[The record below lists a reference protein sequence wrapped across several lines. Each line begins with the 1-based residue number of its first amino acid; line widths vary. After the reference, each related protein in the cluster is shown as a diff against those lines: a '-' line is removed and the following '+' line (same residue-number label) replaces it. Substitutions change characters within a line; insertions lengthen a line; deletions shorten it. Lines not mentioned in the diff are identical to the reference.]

1 MKKKFV
7 SWITIIMLI
16 TTVFSATAFADTEV
30 DRTAPV
36 LKSISV
42 LDGDNVTSETE
53 WVQIQM
59 DVVEEGTGICTARIS
74 FRGSTTTY
82 YYDVTNGDEM
92 NGELLFTG
100 THTFPIWI
108 QNHFDVGEHF
118 ITSVILTD
126 CNGNTSIYSPLDKY
140 DVNTENAK
148 ITVTEKAPPQE
159 YGISVSNISFSPS
172 ENIDAADKLAL
183 NFTIDDITAPL
194 YYLSFT
200 LENISTEK
208 CYYFSEYVRD
218 ISVGTHTVYFD
229 VNNELP
235 KGTYYVERINFGY
248 GQDEKE
254 YHTELISYENA
265 KYLKDLV
272 LTVTESTLND
282 KPLELT
288 NVEVSSNDL
297 TAPAV
302 LTLTMD
308 FNTNGNTLYW
318 ADITFKTDYGKNI
331 YYETLRIKEKDGRY
345 YVSIPMS
352 PFSAEGELKLESIC
366 IKEVQYISDTG
377 PDEINYYYRHNYDFF
392 SNADISL
399 KTQYDINYFGSLGN
413 AAALDAVKNLEK
425 GQTAVLDCRYY
436 KTVSKDYFLA
446 IAGKDV
452 TLALIDENVQWVF
465 NGKNIS
471 EAKCKSIN
479 ISSTI
484 KIVDGAPYGY
494 AADTKIA
501 LLIFRNNG
509 ELPGEVDM
517 RVDHEYLAEK
527 YNFSKTNMK
536 LTYLDANNNA
546 FLEDSDVDVAGDD
559 YYEYEVDHNST
570 FALSKNK
577 AAIGKPKI
585 SEVPRN
591 LSSTKIKW
599 SKTSGNGYYVYRATS
614 KNGKFKKVKTIKS
627 RNTTEYVDY
636 NAKTGKSY
644 YYKVKPYS
652 KYKGYNKTAKTSS
665 VIKVKPRLA
674 TPTITSCKKV
684 SGKTQI
690 KVKWSNINWSKA
702 NQKSRYYVYRS
713 TSKNGTYKKIATVNG
728 TRSYIDKKV
737 KKNKTYYYKVKAV
750 HKKYSSYSSNRS
762 GYKYCK
768 L

>member
-1 MKKKFV
+1 MRKKII
-7 SWITIIMLI
+7 SWITIIMMM
-16 TTVFSATAFADTEV
+16 TTVFSVTAFADTEV
-30 DRTAPV
+30 DRTAPA
-36 LKSISV
+36 LKSIAV
-42 LDGDNVTSETE
+42 IDGDNVTSETE
-53 WVQIQM
+53 WVQVQIEA
-59 DVVEEGTGICTARIS
+59 VEEGTGICAVELR
-74 FRGSTTTY
+74 FEGSETTY
-82 YYDVTNGDEM
+82 FHDVRNGDEM

-108 QNHFDVGEHF
+108 QNHFDIGVYRIE
-118 ITSVILTD
+118 SVHLTD
-126 CNGNTSIYSPLDKY
+126 SNGNTASYYLKEDTSIRS
-140 DVNTENAK
+140 ENAK
-148 ITVTEKAPPQE
+148 ITVVENKVVEE
-159 YGISVSNISFSPS
+159 YGISVSDISFSPS
-172 ENIDAADKLAL
+172 DNINAGDKLAMT
-183 NFTIDDITAPL
+183 FTIDEITAPL
-194 YYLSFT
+194 YYLAFVFKNNDT
-200 LENISTEK
+200 ENS
-208 CYYFSEYVRD
+208 YQFDQYVKD
-218 ISVGTHTVYFD
+218 LSVGTHTLYID
-229 VNNELP
+229 LNNEIP
-235 KGTYYVERINFGY
+235 TGTFNLDYLRFHY
-248 GQDEKE
+248 GIGEKE
-254 YHTELISYENA
+254 YSTEFTYDDDPDFFDAISI
-265 KYLKDLV
+265 
-272 LTVTESTLND
+272 TVTESTLNG

-288 NVEVSSNDL
+288 NVEVNSKDL

-318 ADITFKTDYGKNI
+318 ADVAFETDYGKIIN
-331 YYETLRIKEKDGRY
+331 YENLRIKEKDGRY
-345 YVSIPMS
+345 YVNIPMS
-352 PFSAEGELKLESIC
+352 PFSAEGELKLEMIC
-366 IKEVQYISDTG
+366 IQEVQYISDTG
-377 PDEINYYYRHNYDFF
+377 PDEINYYNRHLYDFF
-392 SNADISL
+392 SNADINL
-399 KTQYDINYFGSLGN
+399 KTQYDITYFGSLGN
-413 AAALDAVKNLEK
+413 AAALEAVRNLEE

-465 NGKNIS
+465 NGKNVS
-471 EAKCKSIN
+471 KSKCKAIN

-484 KIVDGAPYGY
+484 KVVDGAPYGY
-494 AADTKIA
+494 ASDTKIA

-527 YNFSKTNMK
+527 YNFNKTNMK

-577 AAIGKPKI
+577 AKIGKPKI
-585 SEVPRN
+585 TEVPRN

-614 KNGKFKKVKTIKS
+614 KNGKFKKIKTIKS

-636 NAKTGKSY
+636 NVKTGKSY

-652 KYKGYNKTAKTSS
+652 KYKSYNSTAKTSS

-684 SGKTQI
+684 SSKTQI
-690 KVKWSNINWSKA
+690 KVKWSSINWSKA

-728 TRSYIDKKV
+728 SRSYVDKKV

-750 HKKYSSYSSNRS
+750 HKKYNSYSSNRS